1 MPAAGAMNGPHDP
14 ELALRFRRSRVTAY
28 RT

>member
-1 MPAAGAMNGPHDP
+1 MPTADAMNGPHDP
-14 ELALRFRRSRVTAY
+14 EHALRFRRSRVTAY